1 MLSIIANSYSYQS
14 FVWQSSLSISLHN
27 VRDQSSLFALR
38 RWRRILGDHMIFRG
52 RRVLTEYTTAY
63 KSTLEYIRVYNR
75 VDNGVITEYEGGT
88 MRN

>member
-1 MLSIIANSYSYQS
+1 
-14 FVWQSSLSISLHN
+14 
-27 VRDQSSLFALR
+27 
-38 RWRRILGDHMIFRG
+38 MIFRG

-88 MRN
+88 MRNYLPIYCQ

>member
-1 MLSIIANSYSYQS
+1 
-14 FVWQSSLSISLHN
+14 
-27 VRDQSSLFALR
+27 
-38 RWRRILGDHMIFRG
+38 MIFRE

-88 MRN
+88 IRN